1 MQHAVTFGRGADR
14 LAETSIP
21 PTHGL
26 VPRMEPVMQFK
37 VGQAWSIR
45 DVNEA
50 EARAVIGRIEAAA
63 QLDGQ
68 IIVHCTVFNAATVDM
83 GDGPELLV
91 FGHIPFTREA
101 FSASALT
108 LLADTAD
115 TAAAFDEGYYQWAEA
130 LGGAFD
136 VPIAQAIND
145 ALQAAR
151 N

>member
-1 MQHAVTFGRGADR
+1 
-14 LAETSIP
+14 
-21 PTHGL
+21 
-26 VPRMEPVMQFK
+26 MEFK
-37 VGQAWSIR
+37 TGQSWSLR
-45 DVNEA
+45 DVSEP

-68 IIVHCTVFNAATVDM
+68 VVFHCTVFNAATVDM
-83 GDGPELLV
+83 GEGPESLV

-108 LLADTAD
+108 LIEEGAA

-130 LGGAFD
+130 QGGAFD
-136 VPIAQAIND
+136 VPVAQAIND

-151 N
+151 D

>member
-1 MQHAVTFGRGADR
+1 
-14 LAETSIP
+14 
-21 PTHGL
+21 
-26 VPRMEPVMQFK
+26 MQFK

-45 DVNEA
+45 DISEP

-68 IIVHCTVFNAATVDM
+68 IVIHCTIFNAATVDL
-83 GDGPELLV
+83 GEGPELLV
-91 FGHIPFTREA
+91 FGHIPFTRDA

-108 LLADTAD
+108 LLEDKAD

-136 VPIAQAIND
+136 VPIAQAVND

-151 N
+151 D